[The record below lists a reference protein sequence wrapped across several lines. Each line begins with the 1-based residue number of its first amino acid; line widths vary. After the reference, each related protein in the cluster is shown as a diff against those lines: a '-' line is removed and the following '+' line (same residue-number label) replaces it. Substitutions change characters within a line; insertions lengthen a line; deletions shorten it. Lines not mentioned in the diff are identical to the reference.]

1 MKISVSEL
9 KRPDTDGG
17 GDRYVCMEA
26 GKHVVPIMIRI
37 ICWIDRSCFRVVL
50 APSQCMTAS
59 LNHTS
64 LSEETDAAAQG
75 SRCGPVDKAD
85 RLGFFFFFLHRL
97 LRIWCRFIQ
106 SAISALRAKIA
117 M

>member
-64 LSEETDAAAQG
+64 LSEVTDAAAQG

-85 RLGFFFFFLHRL
+85 RLGFFFLCTGCCASGVDSFSQPSVLYGL
-97 LRIWCRFIQ
+97 
-106 SAISALRAKIA
+106 K
-117 M
+117 